1 MAAGVDYIV
10 SNRIGWPQVGIKK
23 LMPSSEDHTSFDFTQ
38 FQEIRDCKENREA
51 KRIYKKKKRR
61 GSK

>member
-23 LMPSSEDHTSFDFTQ
+23 LMPSSEAHTSFDFTQ

-51 KRIYKKKKRR
+51 KRIYKKKE
-61 GSK
+61 GALN